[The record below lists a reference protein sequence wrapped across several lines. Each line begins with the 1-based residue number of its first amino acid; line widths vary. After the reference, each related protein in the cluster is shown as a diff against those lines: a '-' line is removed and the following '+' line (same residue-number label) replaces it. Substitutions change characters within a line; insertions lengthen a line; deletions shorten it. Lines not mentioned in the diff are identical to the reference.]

1 MVTPSCIPRF
11 DLYLYLLHT
20 PEIKREE
27 SSVATGDVTVAI
39 STEGIFASSYLF
51 RCQQKIHL
59 SFLKAQ
65 SIITQVS
72 RDNAVQPKK
81 PVSFV

>member
-51 RCQQKIHL
+51 RCG
-59 SFLKAQ
+59 
-65 SIITQVS
+65 
-72 RDNAVQPKK
+72 
-81 PVSFV
+81 